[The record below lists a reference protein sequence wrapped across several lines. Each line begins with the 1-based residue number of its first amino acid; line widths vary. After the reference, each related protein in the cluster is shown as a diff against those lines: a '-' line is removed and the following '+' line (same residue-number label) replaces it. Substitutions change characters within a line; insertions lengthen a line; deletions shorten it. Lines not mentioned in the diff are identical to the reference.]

1 MIEQLLQRW
10 QQLSARERRLL
21 IGALAIAG
29 CAIVFLL
36 LIEPALNGREA
47 AQARLP
53 ALRAQVA
60 EADLMVAEARRLSS
74 AAAAAPRASLQSVRV
89 RLEQSIDAAGLRSGL
104 QQIQATESL
113 IDLRFRGIPFATWMN
128 WLDSALRDTRLRVAD
143 LSVTRDAEPGMVTIR
158 MVLELPGGERR

>member
-21 IGALAIAG
+21 AGTLVVAG
-29 CAIVFLL
+29 CAIVFLM
-36 LIEPALNGREA
+36 LIEPAVNGREA
-47 AQARLP
+47 VQARLP

-60 EADLMVAEARRLSS
+60 EADLMVGEARRLSS
-74 AAAAAPRASLQSVRV
+74 IAAAAPRASLQSVRV
-89 RLEQSIDAAGLRSGL
+89 RLEQSIESAGLRPGL

-113 IDLRFRGIPFATWMN
+113 IDLRFRGVPFATWLN

-143 LSVTRDAEPGMVTIR
+143 LSITRDAEPGAVTIR